1 MKSLVVY
8 LRTESALTASQN
20 YVKFYY
26 MVRNLKCLKSIP
38 TTNSFS
44 WVCKSL
50 FTLYI
55 GITLLMTHM
64 TSDLVSKIFL
74 TLVSKILFIF
84 VILYRPT
91 LLTRRFDILTMLTG
105 NLIPFYAAY
114 LSFFNT
120 GWLRTL
126 SFCLYSHWAMKW
138 TGWMCGVL
146 FFSLYIYFLDLSI
159 SFIAHFS
166 FISNDIMS
174 IMFSQSPTP
183 KFHNNIICHHIECLC
198 HQLYLQFQEMYA
210 VIPIFHFIL
219 LYFLN
224 LIYS

>member
-44 WVCKSL
+44 CVCKSL
-50 FTLYI
+50 FILYI

-84 VILYRPT
+84 VILYRRT
-91 LLTRRFDILTMLTG
+91 LLTRRFDILTMSTG
-105 NLIPFYAAY
+105 NLIPFYVAY
-114 LSFFNT
+114 RSFLNT

-126 SFCLYSHWAMKW
+126 RFL
-138 TGWMCGVL
+138 
-146 FFSLYIYFLDLSI
+146 SLLTQGNEMNGMNVWCAVFQFVYIF
-159 SFIAHFS
+159 
-166 FISNDIMS
+166 
-174 IMFSQSPTP
+174 P
-183 KFHNNIICHHIECLC
+183 
-198 HQLYLQFQEMYA
+198 
-210 VIPIFHFIL
+210 
-219 LYFLN
+219 
-224 LIYS
+224 

>member
-1 MKSLVVY
+1 MMQLGFNYMKSLVVY

-50 FTLYI
+50 FILYI

-74 TLVSKILFIF
+74 TLVSKILFILF
-84 VILYRPT
+84 ILYRPT
-91 LLTRRFDILTMLTG
+91 LLTRRFDIFDNVDWQPDPLLCCVSIVFQYWM
-105 NLIPFYAAY
+105 AAY
-114 LSFFNT
+114 TEVLS
-120 GWLRTL
+120 LL
-126 SFCLYSHWAMKW
+126 SQGNEMNRMNVWCAVFQF
-138 TGWMCGVL
+138 V
-146 FFSLYIYFLDLSI
+146 YIFPWPSI

-166 FISNDIMS
+166 LYPMISC
-174 IMFSQSPTP
+174 P
-183 KFHNNIICHHIECLC
+183 
-198 HQLYLQFQEMYA
+198 
-210 VIPIFHFIL
+210 
-219 LYFLN
+219 
-224 LIYS
+224 

>member
-44 WVCKSL
+44 SVCKSL
-50 FTLYI
+50 FILYI

-105 NLIPFYAAY
+105 NLIPFYVAY
-114 LSFFNT
+114 LSFLNT
-120 GWLRTL
+120 GWLHTL
-126 SFCLYSHWAMKW
+126 RFLSLLTQGNEMNGMNVWCA
-138 TGWMCGVL
+138 
-146 FFSLYIYFLDLSI
+146 FFQFVYIF
-159 SFIAHFS
+159 
-166 FISNDIMS
+166 
-174 IMFSQSPTP
+174 PWP
-183 KFHNNIICHHIECLC
+183 
-198 HQLYLQFQEMYA
+198 FQYR
-210 VIPIFHFIL
+210 L
-219 LYFLN
+219 
-224 LIYS
+224 

>member
-74 TLVSKILFIF
+74 TLVSKILLIF

-91 LLTRRFDILTMLTG
+91 LLTKRFDMLTMLTG
-105 NLIPFYAAY
+105 NRSPFYAAY
-114 LSFFNT
+114 LSYFNT
-120 GWLRTL
+120 GWRRTL
-126 SFCLYSHWAMKW
+126 FLSLLSLGNGMNSMNVCV
-138 TGWMCGVL
+138 CC
-146 FFSLYIYFLDLSI
+146 FFSLYIYFLDLFNIVYSP
-159 SFIAHFS
+159 SF
-166 FISNDIMS
+166 FISKIS
-174 IMFSQSPTP
+174 CP
-183 KFHNNIICHHIECLC
+183 
-198 HQLYLQFQEMYA
+198 
-210 VIPIFHFIL
+210 
-219 LYFLN
+219 
-224 LIYS
+224 

>member
-50 FTLYI
+50 FILYI

-91 LLTRRFDILTMLTG
+91 LLTIRFDDFDDLTILFDW
-105 NLIPFYAAY
+105 IPFYAAY
-114 LSFFNT
+114 L
-120 GWLRTL
+120 
-126 SFCLYSHWAMKW
+126 
-138 TGWMCGVL
+138 
-146 FFSLYIYFLDLSI
+146 FFSILNCCVHWGLSSLSQGNEMNRMNVPSVVCCFSVYIYI
-159 SFIAHFS
+159 SS
-166 FISNDIMS
+166 
-174 IMFSQSPTP
+174 T
-183 KFHNNIICHHIECLC
+183 
-198 HQLYLQFQEMYA
+198 FQ
-210 VIPIFHFIL
+210 
-219 LYFLN
+219 
-224 LIYS
+224 YSL

>member
-44 WVCKSL
+44 SVCKSL
-50 FTLYI
+50 FILYI
-55 GITLLMTHM
+55 GITLLMTQM

-91 LLTRRFDILTMLTG
+91 LLTRRFDMLTMLTG
-105 NLIPFYAAY
+105 NRSPSMQRIHRFSILDGGVHWVFVFT
-114 LSFFNT
+114 LT
-120 GWLRTL
+120 GQWNEQDE
-126 SFCLYSHWAMKW
+126 CV
-138 TGWMCGVL
+138 CVL
-146 FFSLYIYFLDLSI
+146 FFQFVYIF
-159 SFIAHFS
+159 
-166 FISNDIMS
+166 
-174 IMFSQSPTP
+174 PWP
-183 KFHNNIICHHIECLC
+183 
-198 HQLYLQFQEMYA
+198 FQYR
-210 VIPIFHFIL
+210 L
-219 LYFLN
+219 
-224 LIYS
+224 

>member
-50 FTLYI
+50 FILYI

-91 LLTRRFDILTMLTG
+91 LLTRRFDMLTMLTG
-105 NLIPFYAAY
+105 NRSPFYAAY
-114 LSFFNT
+114 LSYFNT
-120 GWLRTL
+120 GWRRTL
-126 SFCLYSHWAMKW
+126 CFCLYSHWATEW
-138 TGWMCGVL
+138 TVWMCVCAV
-146 FFSLYIYFLDLSI
+146 FSVCIYISLTFSI
-159 SFIAHFS
+159 SFIAHLSLYPRYHVHNIFTKS
-166 FISNDIMS
+166 DSEIS
-174 IMFSQSPTP
+174 
-183 KFHNNIICHHIECLC
+183 
-198 HQLYLQFQEMYA
+198 
-210 VIPIFHFIL
+210 
-219 LYFLN
+219 
-224 LIYS
+224 

>member
-44 WVCKSL
+44 SVCKSL
-50 FTLYI
+50 FILYI
-55 GITLLMTHM
+55 GITLLMTQM

-91 LLTRRFDILTMLTG
+91 LLTKRFDMLTMLTG
-105 NLIPFYAAY
+105 NRSPFYAAY
-114 LSFFNT
+114 LSYFNT
-120 GWLRTL
+120 GWRRTL
-126 SFCLYSHWAMKW
+126 CFCLYSHWATEW
-138 TGWMCGVL
+138 TVWMCVCAV
-146 FFSLYIYFLDLSI
+146 FSVCIYISLTFSI
-159 SFIAHFS
+159 SFIAHLSLYPRYHVHNIFTKS
-166 FISNDIMS
+166 DSEIS
-174 IMFSQSPTP
+174 
-183 KFHNNIICHHIECLC
+183 
-198 HQLYLQFQEMYA
+198 
-210 VIPIFHFIL
+210 
-219 LYFLN
+219 
-224 LIYS
+224 

>member
-50 FTLYI
+50 FILYI

-91 LLTRRFDILTMLTG
+91 LLTRRFDILTMLTA
-105 NLIPFYAAY
+105 NLIPFLCCVSIVSQYWMAAY
-114 LSFFNT
+114 TEVFVFTHT
-120 GWLRTL
+120 GQWNERYECMVCCFSVCIYISLTL
-126 SFCLYSHWAMKW
+126 QYRF
-138 TGWMCGVL
+138 
-146 FFSLYIYFLDLSI
+146 
-159 SFIAHFS
+159 
-166 FISNDIMS
+166 
-174 IMFSQSPTP
+174 
-183 KFHNNIICHHIECLC
+183 
-198 HQLYLQFQEMYA
+198 
-210 VIPIFHFIL
+210 
-219 LYFLN
+219 
-224 LIYS
+224 